1 MFAQAI
7 VYVILSVLSAT
18 AVYAMGKPMGKSPVE
33 QIQPESDEAEDT
45 NSL

>member
-7 VYVILSVLSAT
+7 VYVILSILSAT

-33 QIQPESDEAEDT
+33 QVQPEIDDSEDD

>member
-7 VYVILSVLSAT
+7 VYVILSILSAT
-18 AVYAMGKPMGKSPVE
+18 AVYAMGKPMGKTPLE
-33 QIQPESDEAEDT
+33 QIQPESEKTEDL

>member
-7 VYVILSVLSAT
+7 VYVILSILSAT
-18 AVYAMGKPMGKSPVE
+18 AIYAMGKPMGKSPAE
-33 QIQPESDEAEDT
+33 QVQLDGEQAEDV

>member
-7 VYVILSVLSAT
+7 VYVILSILSAT
-18 AVYAMGKPMGKSPVE
+18 AIYAMGKPIGKSSEE
-33 QIQPESDEAEDT
+33 QSQLDGEQAKDV

>member
-1 MFAQAI
+1 MFAQVI

-33 QIQPESDEAEDT
+33 HIQSESDEAEDI

>member
-7 VYVILSVLSAT
+7 VYVILTVLSAT
-18 AVYAMGKPMGKSPVE
+18 AVYAMGKPMGKSPAEHE
-33 QIQPESDEAEDT
+33 QRETEHTEDG

>member
-1 MFAQAI
+1 MFAHAI
-7 VYVILSVLSAT
+7 VYVILSILSAT

-33 QIQPESDEAEDT
+33 QVQPESEDAVDG

>member
-7 VYVILSVLSAT
+7 VYVILSILSAT
-18 AVYAMGKPMGKSPVE
+18 AIYAMGKPMGKSPAE
-33 QIQPESDEAEDT
+33 QVQLDGERAEDV

>member
-7 VYVILSVLSAT
+7 VYVILSILSAT

-33 QIQPESDEAEDT
+33 HLQPECEETEDAS
-45 NSL
+45 SL

>member
-7 VYVILSVLSAT
+7 VYVILAILSAT

-33 QIQPESDEAEDT
+33 QVQPGHDEAEDA

>member
-7 VYVILSVLSAT
+7 VYAILSILSAT

-33 QIQPESDEAEDT
+33 QLQPESEETEDAS
-45 NSL
+45 SL